1 MYINDDKTINYDIF
15 LKLLDNKTLE
25 YLNCYDIPPFLLER
39 LDINKNLKVEVRS
52 EMFFLSNFMES
63 NKLYKY
69 SDIYYKK
76 TLVLTNN
83 FLIQDLEDF
92 KTFLNINKYLKT
104 IHLKY
109 YSNDLIYSI
118 IDIFKEYNIRDK
130 VIVFYENNNINV
142 IVNSINYLKKLYNN
156 YLEKNNINFKIV
168 YSKEYKRKNLF
179 KQLNFI
185 TLKYICIVVTVCGIV
200 FSALDFYKNYSSQ
213 KNWIALIHN

>member
-1 MYINDDKTINYDIF
+1 MNNILLKVNSDLLTISYAKKNTDKNLNNTNIIDTKNLLFSYEFILENMELVSSFLNTVLIKNNISKVKINNIELVSLTLDLLSINNTIKNMLINDDKPINYDIF

-83 FLIQDLEDF
+83 FLVQDLEDF
-92 KTFLNINKYLKT
+92 K
-104 IHLKY
+104 H
-109 YSNDLIYSI
+109 S
-118 IDIFKEYNIRDK
+118 
-130 VIVFYENNNINV
+130 
-142 IVNSINYLKKLYNN
+142 
-156 YLEKNNINFKIV
+156 
-168 YSKEYKRKNLF
+168 
-179 KQLNFI
+179 
-185 TLKYICIVVTVCGIV
+185 
-200 FSALDFYKNYSSQ
+200 
-213 KNWIALIHN
+213 